1 MSRPASRSRA
11 ATVWVGLAAFSLG
24 SALWLFP
31 ALPAVPASA
40 SAAAAVH
47 YSWTAGFG
55 LGLTLLGVAL
65 LALARWLPHAAG
77 R

>member
-1 MSRPASRSRA
+1 MSRPASLSRT
-11 ATVWVGLAAFSLG
+11 ATVWVGLAAFCLG

-31 ALPAVPASA
+31 ALPAVPAGA
-40 SAAAAVH
+40 GGAAAVH
-47 YSWTAGFG
+47 YPWTAGFG

-65 LALARWLPHAAG
+65 LLLARWLPRAAG

>member
-1 MSRPASRSRA
+1 MSRPTSPSRTA
-11 ATVWVGLAAFSLG
+11 IIWVGLAAFCLG

-31 ALPAVPASA
+31 ALPAVPAG
-40 SAAAAVH
+40 AAGAAVH
-47 YSWTAGFG
+47 YSWTPGFG

-65 LALARWLPHAAG
+65 LALARWLPRAAG

>member
-1 MSRPASRSRA
+1 MSRPASRSRT

-31 ALPAVPASA
+31 ALPAVPAGAGSA
-40 SAAAAVH
+40 TVR

-55 LGLTLLGVAL
+55 LGLTLLGAAL

-77 R
+77 Q